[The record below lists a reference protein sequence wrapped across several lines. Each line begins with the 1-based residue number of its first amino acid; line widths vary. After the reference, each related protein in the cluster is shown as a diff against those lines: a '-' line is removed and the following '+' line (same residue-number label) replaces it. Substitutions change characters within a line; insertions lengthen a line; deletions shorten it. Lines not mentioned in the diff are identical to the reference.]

1 MMKFRLL
8 IVLVLLAGCT
18 RKSTLS
24 EVPKITFNSLNPQV
38 VRAGSSTDATVISF
52 TIEDGDGDIG
62 FGTRNLYLTDSRD
75 ENQVAMI
82 IPTIP
87 KEYSPQKGLKGNV
100 EIIYLAAWLS
110 LRPDT
115 NHLTRDTLQWK
126 IFMKDEAGHTSNTI
140 YTDSLY
146 LFK

>member
-1 MMKFRLL
+1 MTFRLL
-8 IVLVLLAGCT
+8 ILLLLVAGCT

-38 VRAGSSTDATVISF
+38 LRAGSSTEATQISF
-52 TIEDGDGDIG
+52 TVEDGDGDIG
-62 FGTRNLYLTDSRD
+62 FGTRNLYLVDSRD
-75 ENQVAMI
+75 ESEVAMI

-87 KEYSPQKGLKGNV
+87 QEYQPQKGLKGTV
-100 EIIYLAAWLS
+100 EVIYLAAWLS

-115 NHLTRDTLQWK
+115 NHLTRDTLRWK
-126 IFMKDEAGHTSNTI
+126 IYIKDEAGHTSNTI

>member
-1 MMKFRLL
+1 MKPGFLILL
-8 IVLVLLAGCT
+8 LLAAGCT

-24 EVPKITFNSLNPQV
+24 EVPKITFKSLNPQV
-38 VRAGSSTDATVISF
+38 VRAGSSTEATLISF

-62 FGTRNLYLTDSRD
+62 FGTRNLYLIDSRD
-75 ENQVAMI
+75 ESEVAMI

-87 KEYSPQKGLKGNV
+87 KEYSPKKGLKGTV

-115 NHLTRDTLQWK
+115 NHLTRDTLRWK
-126 IFMKDEAGHTSNTI
+126 IYLKDEAGHTSNTI